1 MIPQTCPYEVR
12 TGPRVDGACSAFLV
26 LSLRSQAQAVHL
38 PAVYPP
44 VPLLRFQLF
53 LCPSFPLG
61 RPPVHADVSS
71 VAECLCIQAAS
82 VC

>member
-53 LCPSFPLG
+53 LLSIFPS
-61 RPPVHADVSS
+61 R
-71 VAECLCIQAAS
+71 QAPCS
-82 VC
+82 C